1 MIEDIIIDVVRDI
14 LVSSNNKKYVRY
26 LNSVSLISLIEK

>member
-14 LVSSNNKKYVRY
+14 LVSSNNKKYVIY
-26 LNSVSLISLIEK
+26 LNSVSLIEK

>member
-14 LVSSNNKKYVRY
+14 LVSSNNKKYVIC
-26 LNSVSLISLIEK
+26 LNSVSLIEK